1 MCRRILAAL
10 LAISAVVALA
20 ACESDSSKSSAG
32 PNSSTTA
39 SSTTASSTTTAA
51 PACALGAGYTV
62 GTTKHTLPI
71 AGIERELLVHLPPE
85 PVANMPLVVDF
96 HGAGSNMVE
105 QSIYSGFDAVADAN
119 RFVVATPNGVDAA
132 IRQWN
137 FLGQDDAAFAKAI
150 IDELV
155 TNACVD
161 TKRAYAV
168 GISSGSAMSA
178 ALVCRAS
185 DRFAGF
191 GLVAG
196 DFYNA
201 TFCGRAARRPIV
213 IFHGTSDAVVPYSG
227 GRVAT
232 GGTPVQGAEAVAD
245 HWAQHNGCTAGPEE
259 TQLGTEVVRLDW
271 TGCKEP
277 VVMYRIVGGGHTWP
291 GAAIDVPRLGAT
303 THQVR
308 ATDEMWKLFSRNG

>member
-1 MCRRILAAL
+1 VRLRIVAAL
-10 LAISAVVALA
+10 LAVLAALA
-20 ACESDSSKSSAG
+20 FAACQSDGSKSSTG
-32 PNSSTTA
+32 S
-39 SSTTASSTTTAA
+39 SSTTTARSTTTSTA
-51 PACALGAGYTV
+51 RPTCALGTGYSV
-62 GTTKHTLPI
+62 GTTTHTLPV
-71 AGIERELLVHLPPE
+71 AGVERDLLVHVPFK

-96 HGAGSNMVE
+96 HGAGSNMAQQAV
-105 QSIYSGFDAVADAN
+105 YSGFDAVADTN
-119 RFVVATPNGVDAA
+119 GFVVATPNGADAP

-137 FLGQDDAAFAKAI
+137 FLGQDDVAFAKAI

-155 TNACVD
+155 ANACVD

-178 ALVCRAS
+178 SLACQAS

-201 TFCGRAARRPIV
+201 TFCGNAERRPIV
-213 IFHGTSDAVVPYSG
+213 IFHGTSDAVVPYAG

-232 GGTPVQGAEAVAD
+232 GGMPVQGAEAVAEA
-245 HWAQHNGCTAGPEE
+245 WAQHNGCTAGPKE

-291 GAAIDVPRLGAT
+291 GAAIDVARLGAT
-303 THQVR
+303 THQVS
-308 ATDEMWKLFSRNG
+308 ATDEMWKLFSQNG

>member
-1 MCRRILAAL
+1 MLAVLGLFALPACR
-10 LAISAVVALA
+10 
-20 ACESDSSKSSAG
+20 SDGS
-32 PNSSTTA
+32 SSTG
-39 SSTTASSTTTAA
+39 SSSRTTARPTTGSSTTTSTAA
-51 PACALGAGYTV
+51 PRCALGTGYTV
-62 GTTKHTLPI
+62 GTTKHTVPI
-71 AGIERELLVHLPPE
+71 AGVQREFLVHVPPK
-85 PVANMPLVVDF
+85 PTGKMPLVVDF

-105 QSIYSGFDAVADAN
+105 QAVYSGFDQVADAN
-119 RFVVATPNGVDAA
+119 DFVVATPNGVDAP

-137 FLGQDDAAFAKAI
+137 FLGKDDVAFAKAI

-155 TNACVD
+155 ANACVD
-161 TKRAYAV
+161 TNHAYAA

-178 ALVCRAS
+178 SLACQAS

-201 TFCGRAARRPIV
+201 TFCGNAEQRPIV
-213 IFHGTSDAVVPYSG
+213 IFHGTADAVVPYG
-227 GRVAT
+227 GGKVAT
-232 GGTPVQGAEAVAD
+232 GGAPVQGAEAVAQA
-245 HWAQHNGCTAGPEE
+245 WAQHNDCTAGPNE

-291 GAAIDVPRLGAT
+291 GAAIDVARLGAT
-303 THQVR
+303 THHVR
-308 ATDEMWKLFSRNG
+308 ATDEMWKQFSRND

>member
-1 MCRRILAAL
+1 MH
-10 LAISAVVALA
+10 V
-20 ACESDSSKSSAG
+20 
-32 PNSSTTA
+32 
-39 SSTTASSTTTAA
+39 
-51 PACALGAGYTV
+51 
-62 GTTKHTLPI
+62 
-71 AGIERELLVHLPPE
+71 PPE

-105 QSIYSGFDAVADAN
+105 QAVYSGFDAVADAN
-119 RFVVATPNGVDAA
+119 GFVVATPNGVDAA

-137 FLGQDDAAFAKAI
+137 FLGQEDVAFAKAI

-155 TNACVD
+155 ANACVD

-178 ALVCRAS
+178 SLACQAS

-201 TFCGRAARRPIV
+201 TFCGNAERRPII

-232 GGTPVQGAEAVAD
+232 GGTPVQGAEAVAAA
-245 HWAQHNGCTAGPEE
+245 WAQHNGCTAGPKE

-271 TGCKEP
+271 TGCQEP

-291 GAAIDVPRLGAT
+291 GAAIDVARLGAT
-303 THQVR
+303 THQVS
-308 ATDEMWKLFSRNG
+308 ATDEMWKLFSQNG